1 MLVITTDNGPSFI
14 RAAQHSFRPVVIIE
28 PVPDAPGGVL
38 TDEAV
43 ERLAAAAASAQ
54 GGRWWVLFRDA
65 EKLARPSSILSAN
78 VLMRLAEARA
88 SLKTRRGETFGLDSA
103 AILVIHHGAISGASE
118 LSPLERLRL
127 GWGRVY
133 SERGG
138 PAAGSERRLMN
149 IDALFGR
156 IGGLI
161 DASRSGSSAEWSA
174 AADSVDCRVSHFV
187 SNFAQASRYTTYMLA
202 LLPLCVL
209 FFYLFR
215 AQRVPTRRKAASL
228 DVIKPK
234 SVENPAS
241 ASDLEKVHSSN
252 ALKTS
257 SAAEDAPVPEPSSK
271 GGPRRS
277 KSAKKRHSR

>member
-14 RAAQHSFRPVVIIE
+14 RAARHSFRPVVIIE

-43 ERLAAAAASAQ
+43 ERLAAAAASAR

-88 SLKTRRGETFGLDSA
+88 SLKTRRGENVGLDSA
-103 AILVIHHGAISGASE
+103 VILVIHHGAISGAPE

-127 GWGRVY
+127 GWGKVY

-161 DASRSGSSAEWSA
+161 DASRSGSSADWSA
-174 AADSVDCRVSHFV
+174 AADSLDCRVSHFV
-187 SNFAQASRYTTYMLA
+187 SHFAQTPRYTTYVVA
-202 LLPLCVL
+202 LFPLCAL
-209 FFYLFR
+209 FFYLFC
-215 AQRVPTRRKAASL
+215 VPTRRRKAASD
-228 DVIKPK
+228 DVKK
-234 SVENPAS
+234 SKTVENLATPSTS
-241 ASDLEKVHSSN
+241 AGAQSGN

-257 SAAEDAPVPEPSSK
+257 PAVEDAPPVPSSK

-277 KSAKKRHSR
+277 KSAKKNR